1 MAKNGR
7 FVRNEFQVSVN
18 RTLQHSLLRSI
29 TAFALAALSLFPA
42 QAQNKAAAAN
52 PVIANAVEAS
62 LVRAFE
68 ELNQQSMT
76 RAMFEIDSVLARNP
90 NFRLGYLIKGDLLM
104 ARSGTPVAFADKQVV
119 ANATA
124 SFRHEARVRLERYLD
139 APPSDYLP
147 KSLLLLAPGQQ
158 HVLLVD
164 TEKHRLYVFRNDK
177 GQPKLVTDFYVSA
190 GKNGID
196 KERAGDQK
204 TPLGVYHV
212 TSSIAKQKL
221 TDQYGAGAYPISY
234 PNEWDKLNGRDGS
247 GIWLH
252 GTQSDTYSRPPLA
265 SDGCVVLTND
275 DFERLGP
282 YVDIGNTP
290 VVITSKIEWQEPE
303 RWELEKHSLEEAVNR
318 WRIDWESLNVERY
331 LSHYSPRFI
340 ADSKDFSAWAERKRA
355 VTAQKKFVKV
365 DITLLSAYSYKGS
378 NGNEPFM
385 VITYLQDYHS
395 NNLSNKIKK
404 RQYWAKEDG
413 RWKIFYEAA
422 AS

>member
-1 MAKNGR
+1 MNT
-7 FVRNEFQVSVN
+7 
-18 RTLQHSLLRSI
+18 TLQHSLLRSI
-29 TAFALAALSLFPA
+29 TAFSLAALSLFPA
-42 QAQNKAAAAN
+42 QAQDKVVAAN

-76 RAMFEIDSVLARNP
+76 GAMFEIDSVLARNP

-104 ARSGTPVAFADKQVV
+104 AQSGTPVAFADKQVV
-119 ANATA
+119 ANATV

-139 APPSDYLP
+139 APPSNYLP
-147 KSLLLLAPGQQ
+147 KSLLQLAPNQQ

-164 TEKHRLYVFRNDK
+164 TEKHRLFVFRNDN

-190 GKNGID
+190 GKNGVD

-212 TSSIAKQKL
+212 TSSIGKQKL
-221 TDQYGAGAYPISY
+221 ADLYGAGAYPISY
-234 PNEWDKLNGRDGS
+234 PNDWDKRNGRNGS

-252 GTQSDTYSRPPLA
+252 GTPSDTYSRPPLA

-290 VVITSKIEWQEPE
+290 VVITSQIEWQEPE
-303 RWELEKHSLEEAVNR
+303 RWEAEKNSFEDAVNR
-318 WRIDWESLNVERY
+318 WRVDWESLNVERY
-331 LSHYSPRFI
+331 LAHYSPRFI
-340 ADSKDFSAWAERKRA
+340 AEGKDFNTWAGRKRA

-378 NGNEPFM
+378 NGNEPYM

-404 RQYWAKEDG
+404 RQYWAKEG
-413 RWKIFYEAA
+413 GHWKIFYGAT